1 MEEVEQILTHAVFLN
16 HGHIVLNASIETL
29 EARFAQLIV
38 QPDQLA
44 AARALKP
51 LQERQ
56 IFGRAMLLYD
66 GVPRE
71 QLAALGEV
79 RTAGLADLFISLIG
93 GAGQSLGVAA

>member
-1 MEEVEQILTHAVFLN
+1 VFLN
-16 HGHIVLNASIETL
+16 RGRIVLNASMETL
-29 EARFAQLIV
+29 EGRFAQLMV
-38 QPDQLA
+38 QPELLA

-56 IFGRAMLLYD
+56 IFGRTLLLYD

-79 RTAGLADLFISLIG
+79 RTAGLADLFISLMG
-93 GAGQSLGVAA
+93 GAEQAQGVAA